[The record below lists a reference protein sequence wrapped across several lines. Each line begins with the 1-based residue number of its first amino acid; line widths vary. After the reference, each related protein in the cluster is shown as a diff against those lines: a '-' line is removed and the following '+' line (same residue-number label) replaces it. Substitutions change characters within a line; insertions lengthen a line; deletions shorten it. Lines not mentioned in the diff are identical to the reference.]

1 MNYADLESMSQK
13 CSLET
18 VRILRGSSCEEI
30 RSVVALPS
38 VVTLVSAVSLVSV
51 MALVAESD
59 CQSDAAAL
67 QPFVPPPPQRH
78 RTN

>member
-38 VVTLVSAVSLVSV
+38 VVTLVSV